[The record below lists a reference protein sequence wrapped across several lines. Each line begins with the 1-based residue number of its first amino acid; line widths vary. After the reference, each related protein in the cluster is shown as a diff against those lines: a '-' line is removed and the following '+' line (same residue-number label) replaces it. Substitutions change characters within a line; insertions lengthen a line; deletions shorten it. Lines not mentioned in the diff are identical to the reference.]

1 MNLPK
6 CKTLALAFEHGVL
19 RVTLNRPESRNAMT
33 ATMVNELRT
42 VTEAASADG
51 SGVRAIVLRGAGG
64 HFCAGGD
71 LKEVMAG
78 GALPA
83 GEDPIAAIS
92 RSFGLMLQVLSRC
105 PAVVIAVC
113 EGSVAGGGFGI
124 ACVADITLTT
134 ATAKFALP
142 ETRRGLPPAQIAPF
156 VAERIGLMAARR
168 LCLTGA
174 TIDGVTAARLGIAS
188 ECSED
193 AAALEAAL
201 ARTIGDVL
209 ACAPQANATTKRLLL
224 KLARTDLDGVLDE
237 AAQAF
242 SACVRGPEAP
252 EGIGAFLQKRAPK
265 WASET

>member
-1 MNLPK
+1 MVMEL
-6 CKTLALAFEHGVL
+6 LA
-19 RVTLNRPESRNAMT
+19 M
-33 ATMVNELRT
+33 
-42 VTEAASADG
+42 TEAASSDD

-78 GALPA
+78 SAVSSSD
-83 GEDPIAAIS
+83 DPIAALS
-92 RSFGLMLQVLSRC
+92 RSFGLMLQALSRC

-124 ACVADITLTT
+124 ACVADITLTVPT
-134 ATAKFALP
+134 ARFALP

-174 TIDGVTAARLGIAS
+174 TLDGLAAVRLGIAS
-188 ECSED
+188 ECCED
-193 AAALEAAL
+193 ASALEAAL
-201 ARTIGDVL
+201 RRTITDVL

-237 AAQAF
+237 AAQLF
-242 SACVRGPEAP
+242 SDCVRGPEAP
-252 EGIGAFLQKRAPK
+252 EGIAAFLQKREPR
-265 WASET
+265 WAR